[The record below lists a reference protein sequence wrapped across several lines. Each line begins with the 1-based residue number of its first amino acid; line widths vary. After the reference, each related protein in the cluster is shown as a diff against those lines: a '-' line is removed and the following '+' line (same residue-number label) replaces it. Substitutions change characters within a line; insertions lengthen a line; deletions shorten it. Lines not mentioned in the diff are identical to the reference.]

1 MSGYKKKKVIKGK
14 AFQTMGL
21 RPHIFRAVMA
31 RGYQIPSP
39 IQRKTIP
46 LVLEGKDIA
55 AMARTGSGKTAAFLI
70 PIIEKLREHALIVGA
85 RTLILA
91 PTRELAVQTHAFAKG
106 LCKFTDL
113 RMCVLVGGESLE
125 DQFSDLSANP
135 DIIIAT
141 PGRFM
146 HVLNETSMTLSKIQ
160 FLVFDEADRL
170 FEMGFSEQIHDIMT
184 RIPSAGRQTLL
195 FSATMPSA
203 LASFARAGL
212 RSPAVIRLDADAK
225 ISENLDL
232 RFFTIRPASKL
243 SALMIIFKKFI
254 QTETE
259 QTILFVASKHH
270 VEYMGALLEK
280 LGHSC
285 STIHGKMDQEA
296 RTIHLEKFRKGY
308 SRILVVTDVAARGL
322 DIPLLHHVI
331 NYDFP
336 SKPKVFVHRV
346 GRAGRAGRHGTAFS
360 LCTIGDE
367 IPYMLELE
375 MYLGRELQFG
385 GIPQEVL
392 DEEEDGLLTIHEL
405 NTELSDLQYICQNAY
420 KMYFKT
426 REPASKDS
434 VRRAKEWIAHQ
445 QKIHPLFEEEM
456 TRVMSTMSSKKQDD
470 TSAKSNV
477 AILNR
482 RGDLMSFIHGFK
494 PKDPTERGRAFGLPL
509 KSSVITAEA
518 VKEDDAEEELRGDHK
533 RKKRKIVDEVV
544 KEKEGRSADALN
556 VETEE
561 EESGLEMDSSS
572 TKFRDES
579 VFLPYTASATSESLQ
594 DLVVDVMPED
604 LAGFSRKKSVQRIE
618 KRGGKDRGRLQ
629 GGMKGMERKRIRTES
644 GAMIR
649 GAKTDGRIYADWS
662 KKNQRRIQ
670 KAGEKEEVDAAQDA
684 LREKSLRKI
693 HNKNAPEKVHGDV
706 RSENE
711 IRKGRIRVKKEEYR
725 LKKKREQSKPKLK
738 AKKRAKRR

>member
-1 MSGYKKKKVIKGK
+1 
-14 AFQTMGL
+14 
-21 RPHIFRAVMA
+21 MA
-31 RGYQIPSP
+31 RGYRIPSP

-46 LVLEGKDIA
+46 LVLEGKDVV

-70 PIIEKLREHALIVGA
+70 PIIEKLREHALIVGT

-91 PTRELAVQTHAFAKG
+91 PTRELAVQTHAFAKD
-106 LCKFTDL
+106 LSKFTDL

-170 FEMGFSEQIHDIMT
+170 FEMGFSEQIHEIMA

-212 RSPAVIRLDADAK
+212 RSPEVIRLDADSK

-243 SALMIIFKKFI
+243 SALMIILKRFI

-270 VEYMGALLEK
+270 VEYMGLLLEK
-280 LGHSC
+280 LGYVC

-296 RTIHLEKFRKGY
+296 RTIHLEKFRKGI

-375 MYLGRELQFG
+375 MYLGRELVFG

-392 DEEEDGLLTIHEL
+392 DEEEDGLLTVHEL
-405 NTELSDLQYICQNAY
+405 NTELTDLQQVCQNAY
-420 KMYFKT
+420 KMYWKT

-434 VRRAKEWIAHQ
+434 VRRAKEWIAKK
-445 QKIHPLFEEEM
+445 QKIHPLFEEDM
-456 TRVMSTMSSKKQDD
+456 AKVLAASSSSAQKNGTGG
-470 TSAKSNV
+470 TSKV
-477 AILNR
+477 ASMLNQ
-482 RGDLMSFIHGFK
+482 RGDLLSFIHGFK
-494 PKDPTERGRAFGLPL
+494 PKDPTERGRVFGLPL
-509 KSSVITAEA
+509 TSPVRTMDAVAED
-518 VKEDDAEEELRGDHK
+518 VKEDEAEEELRGGRR
-533 RKKRKIVDEVV
+533 RKKRKTVDDVV
-544 KEKEGRSADALN
+544 KGKDDVLVDDGDTLGGEL
-556 VETEE
+556 
-561 EESGLEMDSSS
+561 ESGQEENDFGVGSSS
-572 TKFRDES
+572 SSAKFRDES
-579 VFLPYTASATSESLQ
+579 VFLSYEPSATSDTLH

-604 LAGFSRKKSVQRIE
+604 LEGFSRKRTVKRLE
-618 KRGGKDRGRLQ
+618 KRGDKDRGRLQ
-629 GGMKGMERKRIRTES
+629 GGVKGMERKRIRTES
-644 GAMIR
+644 GAVIR
-649 GAKTDGRIYADWS
+649 GAKMDGRIYSEWA

-693 HNKNAPEKVHGDV
+693 HKKTAPQKVKGDV
-706 RSENE
+706 RSEKE
-711 IRKGRIRVKKEEYR
+711 IRKGRIYAKKEEYR
-725 LKKKREQSKPKLK
+725 LKRKREQSKPKKKLKRK
-738 AKKRAKRR
+738 AKRS